1 VCVCVCCII
10 KDYKEAARIRD
21 SLKLFE
27 EEEPVLRLRRLIKEA
42 ISDQRFQVRACV
54 RASLLSL

>member
-1 VCVCVCCII
+1 MNWLI

-42 ISDQRFQVRACV
+42 ISDQRFQVRA
-54 RASLLSL
+54 SLLSLWFVI